1 MTLQE
6 NISTYISSI
15 AVSLLLLLFPCT
27 SLAKKGNTKA
37 ENDTVPLFNGI
48 AVSVDLAGPVQM
60 LLSDYGQYEA
70 ALRINLRDRY
80 FPIVELGIGKA
91 DHNNDL
97 TDISY
102 KTSAPYAKIGV
113 DFNVLKN
120 KHDIYRLYVGARYA
134 FTSYEYDLSHPDITD
149 PVWGGLAEY
158 NVNGVKCSYQWIEAV
173 IGVDAKIWGPLHLG
187 WSVRY
192 RSRLSHDEGP
202 LGKSWYVPGFGKTG
216 GSNIGGTFNFI
227 IDI

>member
-15 AVSLLLLLFPCT
+15 AVSLLLLLIPCT
-27 SLAKKGNTKA
+27 SLAKKGNTQA
-37 ENDTVPLFNGI
+37 VNDTVPLFNGF
-48 AVSVDLAGPVQM
+48 AVSVDLVGPAQM

-70 ALRINLRDRY
+70 ALRINLKDKY

-134 FTSYEYDLSHPDITD
+134 FTSYKYDLSHPGITD
-149 PVWGGLAEY
+149 PVWGGTAEY
-158 NVNGVKCSYQWIEAV
+158 RADGVKCSYQWIEAV

-192 RSRLSHDEGP
+192 RSRLSHNEGP

-216 GSNIGGTFNFI
+216 SSNIGGTFNFI